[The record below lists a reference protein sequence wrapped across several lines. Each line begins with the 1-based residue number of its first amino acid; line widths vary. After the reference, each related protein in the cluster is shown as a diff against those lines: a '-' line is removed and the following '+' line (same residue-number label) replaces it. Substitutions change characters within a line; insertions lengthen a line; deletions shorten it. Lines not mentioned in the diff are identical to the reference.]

1 MADTKKLEQPMSAA
15 AKKEER
21 AREGVVAMREYE
33 AEKARI
39 DANTQRLRALRLAKQ
54 AARDS
59 PDTLA
64 KERLQAAE
72 VEAESAN
79 AGTREASLGPR
90 LGAFAWLALS
100 GHARRYCPPC
110 VFPGPPCPMVSV

>member
-1 MADTKKLEQPMSAA
+1 MERLMADTKKLEQPMSAA

-54 AARDS
+54 AADAIAAQTSAAAAPRRS
-59 PDTLA
+59 AKARTSRASKSSTPD
-64 KERLQAAE
+64 
-72 VEAESAN
+72 
-79 AGTREASLGPR
+79 
-90 LGAFAWLALS
+90 
-100 GHARRYCPPC
+100 
-110 VFPGPPCPMVSV
+110 